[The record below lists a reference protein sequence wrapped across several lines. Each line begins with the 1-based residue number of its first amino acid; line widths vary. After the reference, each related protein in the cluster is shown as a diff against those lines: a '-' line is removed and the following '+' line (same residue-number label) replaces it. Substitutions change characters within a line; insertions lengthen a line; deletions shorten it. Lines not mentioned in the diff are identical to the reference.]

1 MIKSKGAFASHK
13 FNIVKQR
20 GSPTEVELRS
30 GHIVRKESYIYYHDE
45 SDQWRTVKASDYHGE
60 HFIYVDP
67 LFNEGVLGHF
77 SFMCTCGSPA
87 VIVGPEDAKLEDTGF
102 PERLL
107 VCYIYHLTL
116 TNYGHGWHQTSDGR
130 RWV

>member
-1 MIKSKGAFASHK
+1 MTKPKSAFSGHK
-13 FNIVKQR
+13 FNIVRWR
-20 GSPTEVELRS
+20 GNPTEATLKS
-30 GHIVRKESYIYYHDE
+30 GHVVRKEKYIYYRDTN
-45 SDQWRTVKASDYHGE
+45 DRWIAVRASDYHGE
-60 HFIYVDP
+60 HFVYVDP
-67 LFNEGVLGHF
+67 LFNDGVLGHF

-87 VIVGPEDAKLEDTGF
+87 VIVGPADAALEDTNC

-116 TNYGHGWHQTSDGR
+116 TKYGHGWHQTSDGR